1 MNIKYISFILFTFLS
16 LTSLLSSA
24 QEFPNAQTQKFILR
38 ESSNDYKPE
47 TTVSEAY
54 RPGKNKIY
62 QLQYLEIPVADL
74 NITDSMAGS
83 DNVRKQM
90 LIEKNGKSYFRFFIH
105 PDSAELYKPLIS
117 RYGWSGFYWAAATS
131 STRSVIAWNP
141 NQQEVPLYLKLSLAQ
156 YQDGMGRIIPDW
168 EVRRSVGI
176 SSIISST
183 PEKIWKKHGASIIP
197 EFMGATVK
205 KSEGLE
211 FFVDENQKNV
221 SEHGLIAREAD
232 FLTSENKLDV
242 MPLFGLFTERNG
254 REPLIITL
262 WKKSGNPN
270 FYDFVDQFLFKSFL
284 EMNSYLFFHQG
295 IVPEIHGQNVL
306 IAYDAKTEK
315 IVHYYHRDVGS
326 MNVDLRLRYI
336 YGLDI
341 TPLRTA
347 SAAFD
352 FKFARATEKYESVH
366 MDYLNDWLFKWGYL
380 NTLKKYI
387 PRFSP
392 EITKARLKKRLLLT
406 VREQLPLKTQKVF
419 EAVEDHMK
427 QFYTENPPLNWKPIE
442 LQTNPEKLIEFIKT
456 QKENVQFMQ
465 LPESWIPYISF
476 LQGNIL
482 PTEYGILKIEADKSL
497 RLYYYASKNLQEVT
511 VPKNQAIPLAKI
523 RKKSTVKKIG
533 FYSGTFDP
541 PHLGH
546 LRLIQKAIQELQL
559 DVVYILPNLDPAHKP
574 GATKN
579 AQRLAMA
586 KLAFADVPE
595 AVIADSQQ
603 MRVIEQ
609 FGVGGLQRYISEQH
623 KDDLVFQVMGDDSYL
638 RIKENTKIQF
648 PKNFALAVSARDENF
663 ELLETSYNKVRT
675 VTLTPDLSNYSS
687 TLFRKKIK
695 AGEMPTEIK
704 SDVLTYI
711 FRNKLY
717 QALRCELLFL

>member
-1 MNIKYISFILFTFLS
+1 MKNKYISFILFTFLS
-16 LTSLLSSA
+16 LVSLLSSA
-24 QEFPNAQTQKFILR
+24 QEFPNIQTQKFITR

-62 QLQYLEIPVADL
+62 QLQYLEIPVTDL

-90 LIEKNGKSYFRFFIH
+90 LIQKNGKTYFRFFIH
-105 PDSAELYKPLIS
+105 PDSAELYKPLIT
-117 RYGWSGFYWAAATS
+117 RYGWAGFYWASATS

-141 NQQEVPLYLKLSLAQ
+141 SQLEAPLYLKLSLAQ

-221 SEHGLIAREAD
+221 SEHGLIARDAE

-254 REPLIITL
+254 REPLIISL

-270 FYDFVDQFLFKSFL
+270 FYDYVDQFLFKSFL

-336 YGLDI
+336 YGLDVS
-341 TPLRTA
+341 PLRTQN
-347 SAAFD
+347 AAFD

-387 PRFSP
+387 PQFSP
-392 EITKARLKKRLLLT
+392 ERTKARLQKRLLQT
-406 VREQLPLKTQKVF
+406 VREQLPLKSKKVF
-419 EAVEDHMK
+419 VAVEDHMK
-427 QFYTENPPLNWKPIE
+427 QFYAENPPLNWKPIV
-442 LQTNPEKLIEFIKT
+442 LQTNPEKLKEFLKT
-456 QKENVQFMQ
+456 QKENSQFMQ
-465 LPESWIPYISF
+465 LPDSWIPYISF

-482 PTEYGILKIEADKSL
+482 PTEYGVLKIEADKSL
-497 RLYYYASKNLQEVT
+497 RLYYYTSKNLAEVT
-511 VPKNQAIPLAKI
+511 VPKNQAVPIQKI
-523 RKKSTVKKIG
+523 LKKTSIKKIG

-546 LRLIQKAIQELQL
+546 LRLIQKAVQELQL
-559 DVVYILPNLDPAHKP
+559 DIVYILPNVDPSHKP
-574 GATKN
+574 GASKN
-579 AQRLAMA
+579 DQRLAMA
-586 KLAFADVPE
+586 QLAFADIPE
-595 AVIADSQQ
+595 AIIADSEQ
-603 MRVIEQ
+603 MRVIEKY
-609 FGVGGLQRYISEQH
+609 GVGGLQRYISEKH
-623 KDDLVFQVMGDDSYL
+623 SDGLVFQVMGDDSYSRL
-638 RIKENTKIQF
+638 KENPEIGF
-648 PKNFALAVSARDENF
+648 PKNFALAVSARDDNF
-663 ELLETSYNKVRT
+663 ELLETTHNNVRT
-675 VTLTPDLSNYSS
+675 VTITPDLSDYSS
-687 TLFRKKIK
+687 TLFRKKLK
-695 AGEMPTEIK
+695 AGEKPSEIK
-704 SDVLTYI
+704 PDVLKYI
-711 FRNKLY
+711 FKNKLY
-717 QALRCELLFL
+717 QPLRCELLFL